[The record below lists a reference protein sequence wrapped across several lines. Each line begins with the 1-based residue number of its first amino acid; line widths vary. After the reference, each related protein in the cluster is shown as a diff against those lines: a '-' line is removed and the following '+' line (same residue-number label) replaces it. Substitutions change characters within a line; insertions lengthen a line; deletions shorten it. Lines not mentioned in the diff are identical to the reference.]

1 MIKSGRYL
9 IGLKAKCINDNELPY
24 GGSMAEIMDLP
35 YYFVNFWL
43 KNELKT
49 VKNKKNVIFNYNFG
63 ASGR

>member
-1 MIKSGRYL
+1 
-9 IGLKAKCINDNELPY
+9 
-24 GGSMAEIMDLP
+24 MAEIMDLP

-49 VKNKKNVIFNYNFG
+49 VKNKNFVIFNYNFG

>member
-1 MIKSGRYL
+1 
-9 IGLKAKCINDNELPY
+9 
-24 GGSMAEIMDLP
+24 MAEIMDLP

-49 VKNKKNVIFNYNFG
+49 VKNKKFVIFNYNFG